1 MIWRRL
7 RPASKEDEEEF
18 RKRFEEADPPFKDR
32 LLMVLTGLLVV
43 GLPAALF
50 LVGFGFLM
58 LWIFGAL

>member
-7 RPASKEDEEEF
+7 RPASKQDEEEF
-18 RKRFEEADPPFKDR
+18 GKRFEEAKPSFSDR
-32 LLMVLTGLLVV
+32 VIMVLTGLLVV

-50 LVGFGFLM
+50 LVGFGFLI

>member
-7 RPASKEDEEEF
+7 RPASKKDEEEF
-18 RKRFEEADPPFKDR
+18 RQRFEETKPPFKDR
-32 LLMVLTGLLVV
+32 LVMVLTGLVVV

-50 LVGFGFLM
+50 LVGCGFLI